1 MATNERK
8 NQERQERKEKILSAA
23 IELIEKQGFEDTTMD
38 EIADQ
43 SGISKGTLYLYFK
56 DKAELHQSIKK
67 RALAMIHENFHQIFH
82 QDITGAEVVRKMA
95 LLFLDFILENTTF
108 NRAMMLFEQSNRD
121 ETTGS
126 EISDDCVALENELF
140 MLLVRALQIGKQ
152 DKSILSEL
160 PPKIL
165 AMHLEFHLRGIM
177 QYYTIGKEG
186 MISSIIDEQNT
197 TLYNILDQFIQR
209 QLNSHFETYSGSH
222 LP

>member
-1 MATNERK
+1 MTSNERK
-8 NQERQERKEKILSAA
+8 NQERKERKEKILSAA

-38 EIADQ
+38 EIADY
-43 SGISKGTLYLYFK
+43 SDISKGTLYLYFK

-67 RALAMIHENFHQIFH
+67 KALAMIHENFHQILH
-82 QDITGAEVVRKMA
+82 QDITGAEIVRKMA

-121 ETTGS
+121 KTTS
-126 EISDDCVALENELF
+126 SDISDDCIALEHELF
-140 MLLVRALQIGKQ
+140 ILMVRALQIGKQ

-186 MISSIIDEQNT
+186 MISSIIEEENT
-197 TLYNILDQFIQR
+197 TLYKMLDQFIQR
-209 QLNSHFETYSGSH
+209 QLNAHTEAYPG
-222 LP
+222 